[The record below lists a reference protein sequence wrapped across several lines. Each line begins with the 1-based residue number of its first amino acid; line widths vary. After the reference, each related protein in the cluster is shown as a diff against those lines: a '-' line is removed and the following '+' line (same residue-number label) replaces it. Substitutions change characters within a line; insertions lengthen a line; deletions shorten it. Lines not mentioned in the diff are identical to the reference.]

1 MRAVVVHDRERLAA
15 FLRRDPVLYDYQI
28 GDLDDFFWSYTV
40 WFGLEEGEELL
51 EVALLYAGASN
62 TALPVLLA
70 LSKDPERMKLL
81 LKDVLHL
88 LPRRMYAHLSPG
100 VLDALADYAEEPH
113 GAYVKMRLA
122 DPSQLDRVD
131 ISDAVRLGPDD
142 CKELEE
148 LYSAAYDGNW
158 FDARMLDT
166 GEYFG
171 VRRGGTLASV
181 AGIHV
186 YSPEYGVAALGNI
199 ATRPEARGKGLA
211 TAAVAALCRSLL
223 EKVCYVGLNVSVDN
237 TAAIAVYRRLGFEAV
252 VTYDEHMLNLRPG

>member
-51 EVALLYAGASN
+51 EVALL
-62 TALPVLLA
+62 
-70 LSKDPERMKLL
+70 MKLL

-186 YSPEYGVAALGNI
+186 YSPEY
-199 ATRPEARGKGLA
+199 
-211 TAAVAALCRSLL
+211 
-223 EKVCYVGLNVSVDN
+223 
-237 TAAIAVYRRLGFEAV
+237 
-252 VTYDEHMLNLRPG
+252 